1 MTPALSF
8 SIVIPA
14 YNAERTL
21 ARALTALATEKPL
34 GSEVIVVDNGSED
47 ATADVAR
54 TFGATVLQVEPA
66 GLVGRAR
73 NCGWDAASGDVVVF
87 LDADALVGPGW
98 ADGLRRATA
107 EYPGAIIGCARKL
120 VGRNSWSWVAQL
132 QIGSPWIARGEPRQ
146 ARALP
151 SFCLAV
157 PRGAPVRW
165 AEDFGGED
173 GVFAADALRAGLV
186 LVFDPRFQAVHDEY
200 RETFGDVRR
209 WQRRFTYGKARC
221 GPLQSEGS
229 YKRLLSRVPLHYFV
243 LIRLPVI
250 YRRLRNDPEL
260 RSRFLRYLPQMIVA
274 EWALGLSALRFVL
287 RRPRLY

>member
-1 MTPALSF
+1 MTAAPSF
-8 SIVIPA
+8 SVVIPA

-21 ARALTALATEKPL
+21 RRALTALASEKRS
-34 GSEVIVVDNGSED
+34 GTTVIVVDNGSND

-54 TFGATVLQVEPA
+54 TFGATVLRVEPA
-66 GLVGRAR
+66 GMVGRAR
-73 NCGWDAASGDVVVF
+73 NCGWDVASGDYVVF

-98 ADGLRRATA
+98 ADGLCRAVA
-107 EYPGAIIGCARKL
+107 EYPGAVIGCARKL

-132 QIGSPWIARGEPRQ
+132 QVGSPWIARGVPRR
-146 ARALP
+146 ARQLP

-173 GVFAADALRAGLV
+173 AIFAADALRAGLE
-186 LVFDPRFQAVHDEY
+186 LVFDPRFYAVHDEY

-229 YKRLLSRVPLHYFV
+229 YKNLLSRVPLHYFF

-250 YRRLRNDPEL
+250 YRRLRNDREL
-260 RSRFLRYLPQMIVA
+260 RSNFLRYLPQMIVA
-274 EWALGLSALRFVL
+274 EWALGLSALRFVF
-287 RRPRLY
+287 RRPPLY